1 VDNLSDEFARK
12 GYRTLGVARTDDS
25 GRCSYLGLLALYDP
39 PRDDSAETIKTAESM
54 GLEIKMVTGD
64 HLAIAR
70 EIAREVH
77 LGTNIITAETF
88 AKESDSDATNTI
100 EQADG
105 FDAIRESRRIFQ
117 RMNNYVIYRIA
128 ETIRVLFFIT
138 LSILIFNFF
147 PITALMIVLLALFN
161 DIPIM
166 TIAYDNVLVADRP
179 VQWKMREIIT
189 ISTIIGFVGVIAT
202 FIILYIAQGLLHL
215 SLLQIQTFIFLKLA
229 VAGSLTILVSRTRGH
244 FWSIRPGSYLLWAV
258 VSTKVL
264 LTLFAVYGIFMV
276 PIGWPLAIFVWLY
289 AIVEE
294 LAVMDYVKV
303 WSYDL
308 IDHHGIRF
316 HR

>member
-1 VDNLSDEFARK
+1 PEHKYRIVNLLQKDNHIV
-12 GYRTLGVARTDDS
+12 G
-25 GRCSYLGLLALYDP
+25 
-39 PRDDSAETIKTAESM
+39 M
-54 GLEIKMVTGD
+54 TGD
-64 HLAIAR
+64 GVNDAPALKKADVGIAVSGATDAAKSAAAI
-70 EIAREVH
+70 V
-77 LGTNIITAETF
+77 LTKPGLSVII
-88 AKESDSDATNTI
+88 
-100 EQADG
+100 
-105 FDAIRESRRIFQ
+105 DAIRESRRIFQ